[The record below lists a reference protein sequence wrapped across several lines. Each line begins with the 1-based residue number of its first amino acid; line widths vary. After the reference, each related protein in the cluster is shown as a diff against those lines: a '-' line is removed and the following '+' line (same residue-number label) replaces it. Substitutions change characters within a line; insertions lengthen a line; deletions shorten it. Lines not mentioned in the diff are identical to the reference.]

1 MRVALLSGPC
11 PPRECGVG
19 DYTRLLADA
28 LRAREV
34 ETVDFPGSS
43 WGLAGVLGVQ
53 SRLRRFRPD
62 VVHMQY
68 PTLGFGTKLGP
79 QALALMTS
87 CVITIHEASR
97 SHFLRKIALLP
108 FGVHP
113 KHVIFT
119 TEFERGFAVSWM
131 PSLARVSSVIP
142 IPSNIRAV
150 AQRAERILNEI
161 SYFGLIMPSKGVEE
175 VLRLA
180 ALIKSAGLPL
190 RVRIIGTPPA
200 KYSAYADSLRS
211 QSAEL
216 PVIWEFNLD
225 EEQVAER
232 LALSSLAYLPYQ
244 DGASERR
251 ATLKA
256 ALGNG
261 VAVIT
266 TRGAQTPSALSEAV
280 MFCNS
285 PEEALEIARSL
296 LSNPDKRSGL
306 AHNATQY
313 GRQFTWEQTAER
325 HLIIYQ
331 KVVSPISACGQVRVG
346 T

>member
-1 MRVALLSGPC
+1 MLSGPC
-11 PPRECGVG
+11 PPHECGVG
-19 DYTRLLADA
+19 DYTKLLAEA

-34 ETVDFPGSS
+34 ETIDFPSSS
-43 WGLAGVLGVQ
+43 WGLAGVLDVQ
-53 SRLRRFRPD
+53 ARLRRLTPD

-79 QALALMTS
+79 QALALFTS

-108 FGVHP
+108 FAIHP

-119 TEFERGFAVSWM
+119 SEFERGFAINWM

-150 AQRAERILNEI
+150 EQRADRVLNEI
-161 SYFGLIMPSKGVEE
+161 TYFGLIMPSKRVEE

-180 ALIKSAGLPL
+180 VLLKSAGLPL

-211 QSAEL
+211 QSIDL
-216 PVIWEFNLD
+216 PVIWECNLD

-232 LALSSLAYLPYQ
+232 LALSSLAYLPYE

-256 ALGNG
+256 ALANG

-266 TRGAQTPSALSEAV
+266 TSGTQTPSALSDAV

-285 PEEALEIARSL
+285 PEEALVIARSL
-296 LSNPDKRSGL
+296 LSNPDKRFAL
-306 AHNATQY
+306 AHNARQY
-313 GRQFTWEQTAER
+313 ARQFTWERTTEL
-325 HLIIYQ
+325 HLIIYE
-331 KVVSPISACGQVRVG
+331 KVVSQIHGCG
-346 T
+346 